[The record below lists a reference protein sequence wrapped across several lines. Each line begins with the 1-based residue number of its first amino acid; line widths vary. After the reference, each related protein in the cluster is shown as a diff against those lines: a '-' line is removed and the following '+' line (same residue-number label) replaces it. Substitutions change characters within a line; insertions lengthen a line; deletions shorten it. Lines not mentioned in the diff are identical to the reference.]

1 MTEYQEHGLNITT
14 SQLKKILTAGQ
25 KKTTVT
31 IRISKKNL
39 HGDHKLLL
47 TKSQINKI
55 NKATSGLDLKL
66 SITQIKKI
74 HKRFV
79 DLQKENNTKTGGFLP
94 LLALLPLIFGGL
106 GAAGGIAGGIS
117 SAVSSANSA
126 KAQNLTQVENAKAQ
140 NLAQVETERH
150 NRVLEKQNAAAL
162 KTGEGMLS
170 DLAGKIP
177 VFGPVIQLGL
187 KKLGL
192 GIDDRNRIK
201 RGECICLGKGLY
213 LGPVGSGLFLGPKSG
228 HGLFL
233 GPPPG

>member
-14 SQLKKILTAGQ
+14 KQLKKILTAGE

-31 IRISKKNL
+31 IRILKKNL

-47 TKSQINKI
+47 TKTQIKRI

-66 SITQIKKI
+66 SITQVKKI

-79 DLQKENNTKTGGFLP
+79 YLQDENKIKTGGFLP
-94 LLALLPLIFGGL
+94 LLAILPILLGGL
-106 GAAGGIAGGIS
+106 KAAAAAAAIAGGTAGVVHAIK
-117 SAVSSANSA
+117 SAN
-126 KAQNLTQVENAKAQ
+126 AQNA
-140 NLAQVETERH
+140 AQVESERH
-150 NRVLEKQNAAAL
+150 NRIIEEQNAAAL
-162 KTGEGMLS
+162 KAGSGILS

-192 GIDDRNRIK
+192 GIKETNSIK
-201 RGECICLGKGLY
+201 RGECICLG
-213 LGPVGSGLFLGPKSG
+213 
-228 HGLFL
+228 
-233 GPPPG
+233 